1 MRLNKLLF
9 FILLSFVIFSSSILL
24 SQTNK
29 SYHHIS
35 YIFSGGGGIRES
47 DSYSQ
52 FDVNCEGISGYRY
65 STNYMQID
73 GFLSCDSIQ
82 VKDTIYV
89 SIHDTIAYYNTTFF
103 YPVYVSNTD
112 SVDPQV
118 EAYAFT
124 LAYDDSTLLKATGV
138 ETDGTL
144 TEDDWITIV
153 DTSVCGQITVA
164 GASVGY
170 LSGEGK
176 LVFIEFDVYSPS
188 KNDSIVNLQVTQF
201 LFNEGNPIANIDSA
215 SAVLNIKLT
224 PGIDDPENPFYLC
237 LYQNFPNP
245 IKEKSTIKFGLPKP
259 SVVKLQIYNLKGQ
272 LISTLIDEDK
282 KAGYHTIEWNTG
294 NLKSGIYFYK
304 LSTPDKTFIKKMIL
318 LH

>member
-1 MRLNKLLF
+1 MRFNKLLI
-9 FILLSFVIFSSSILL
+9 FILFSFVIFSSSILI

-29 SYHHIS
+29 SYHIS
-35 YIFSGGGGIRES
+35 YIFSGGGGTRVS

-52 FDVNCEGISGYRY
+52 FDVNCECISGYRY
-65 STNYMQID
+65 STNYKQID
-73 GFLSCDSIQ
+73 GFLSCDSIL

-89 SIHDTIAYYNTTFF
+89 SIHDTVAYYNTTFL
-103 YPVYVSNTD
+103 YPVYVSDTD

-118 EAYAFT
+118 EAFEFT
-124 LAYDDSTLLKATGV
+124 LTYDDSTLLKATGV

-144 TEDDWITIV
+144 TDDGWITIV
-153 DTSVCGQITVA
+153 DTSVGGQINIA

-170 LSGEGK
+170 LSGEGV

-201 LFNEGNPIANIDSA
+201 LFNEGNPIANVDSA
-215 SAVLNIKLT
+215 LSVLNIKPT

-272 LISTLIDEDK
+272 LVVTLIDEDK
-282 KAGYHTIEWNTG
+282 PAGYHTIEWDTG

-304 LSTPDKTFIKKMIL
+304 LSTLDKTFIKKMIL
-318 LH
+318 IK